1 MAVTII
7 PTHDSPVRGAM
18 RGLLTMADEADA
30 PAIAALQ
37 NAVAAELTARHG
49 IGHWSSVI
57 TEKGVRA
64 SMRRASV
71 FVVRDDRAIAATLTL
86 ATRKPWAID
95 RRYFTP
101 VARPVYLLSMA
112 VDPGRQRTGI
122 GRACVGEAL
131 DFVRDWPADAICLDA
146 YDAAAGAGE
155 FYRKCGFAEVGRA
168 EYRATPLIYFERLV

>member
-1 MAVTII
+1 MT
-7 PTHDSPVRGAM
+7 
-18 RGLLTMADEADA
+18 GLLTMADAADA

-37 NAVAAELTARHG
+37 NAVATELTARHG

-71 FVVRDDRAIAATLTL
+71 FVVRDDAGIAATLTL

-95 RRYFTP
+95 RKYFTP
-101 VARPVYLLSMA
+101 VPRPVYLLSMA
-112 VDPGRQRTGI
+112 VHPAHQRSGI
-122 GRACVGEAL
+122 GRACVREAL
-131 DFVRDWPADAICLDA
+131 DFAREWPADAVCLDA
-146 YDAAAGAGE
+146 YDAAAGAGD

-168 EYRATPLIYFERLV
+168 DYRGTPLIYFERLV